1 MKQRHLKILI
11 AIALWVMCLPAMA
24 QQERDLPVDNA
35 ASEFDTTRDD
45 GYWKRALMHG
55 KLNLKDTT
63 VSYPGLIHFGVK
75 CYRWFDRYLNTYDTA
90 YIVGTRTKWKFTVK
104 ESNWLDSYAGTLSS
118 QRVPIMINSNV
129 TCFFGVHGSYS
140 GLGLGYTIN
149 LNDLITGRRIK
160 NIRWEF
166 NFNTSRVMFEGY
178 YSKDVRESNLHHLG
192 KFRSVFKSVKFK
204 GLSRE
209 YWGGYTYYIFNHMHY
224 MQSAAYS
231 FSRYQIRS
239 SGSFI
244 AGLHFSHQDFTMD
257 FSKLDEELQN
267 NLPDERRVYR
277 FRYRDYSFLLGY
289 GYNWA
294 FRKRWLFNITAL
306 TGVGYRH
313 SFPSSV
319 EGKKDMLSLSFR
331 VKSGLVLNRSKFFYG
346 LQFISDGHL
355 YHTNQYSFFNAIFN
369 LNVITGFRF

>member
-1 MKQRHLKILI
+1 MKQRHLKIVI

-104 ESNWLDSYAGTLSS
+104 ESNWLDSYAGTLTS

-178 YSKDVRESNLHHLG
+178 
-192 KFRSVFKSVKFK
+192 
-204 GLSRE
+204 
-209 YWGGYTYYIFNHMHY
+209 
-224 MQSAAYS
+224 
-231 FSRYQIRS
+231 
-239 SGSFI
+239 
-244 AGLHFSHQDFTMD
+244 
-257 FSKLDEELQN
+257 
-267 NLPDERRVYR
+267 
-277 FRYRDYSFLLGY
+277 
-289 GYNWA
+289 
-294 FRKRWLFNITAL
+294 
-306 TGVGYRH
+306 
-313 SFPSSV
+313 
-319 EGKKDMLSLSFR
+319 
-331 VKSGLVLNRSKFFYG
+331 
-346 LQFISDGHL
+346 
-355 YHTNQYSFFNAIFN
+355 
-369 LNVITGFRF
+369 